1 MSLLLLM
8 LMLMLSCHL
17 QRLVTGGEQEEEP
30 LPGQAA
36 VRSQP
41 GPRQRL
47 DNHHHHHH
55 HHHHHYIIIIITI
68 ITLLSSS
75 SFPTMSSVTNNNH
88 HRKTQVLLN
97 AMVNGTNSDF
107 INAST
112 VVSN

>member
-55 HHHHHYIIIIITI
+55 HHHYIIIIITI

-75 SFPTMSSVTNNNH
+75 SFPTMSSVSDNNH

>member
-1 MSLLLLM
+1 
-8 LMLMLSCHL
+8 MLSCHL

-36 VRSQP
+36 LRSQP

>member
-1 MSLLLLM
+1 
-8 LMLMLSCHL
+8 MLSCHL

-30 LPGQAA
+30 LPGQTA

-41 GPRQRL
+41 GTRQRL

-55 HHHHHYIIIIITI
+55 HHRHYIIIIITI
-68 ITLLSSS
+68 ITLSSSS
-75 SFPTMSSVTNNNH
+75 SFPTMSSVTNNDH

>member
-55 HHHHHYIIIIITI
+55 HYIIIIII
-68 ITLLSSS
+68 IIMLLSSS

>member
-47 DNHHHHHH
+47 DNHNHH

>member
-36 VRSQP
+36 LRSQP

-55 HHHHHYIIIIITI
+55 RHYIIIIITI
-68 ITLLSSS
+68 IILLSSS

-88 HRKTQVLLN
+88 HRKMQVLLN

>member
-55 HHHHHYIIIIITI
+55 HHHYIIIIITI

-88 HRKTQVLLN
+88 HRKMQVLLN

-112 VVSN
+112 VVSNS

>member
-1 MSLLLLM
+1 
-8 LMLMLSCHL
+8 MLSCHL